1 MLALVVSAAGDE
13 TRAELAY
20 LEELHGQAS
29 EIAKDADALRDV
41 VSRLDSVERV
51 EFETVINTLRADI
64 AEGLAFVE
72 EDPTSATLVSVRSLY
87 RQALRSWDVGVLGFS
102 ASVLLAADEPGSV
115 GVIDNMAK
123 ALAELR
129 TGDAIYVDLVAE
141 LGREETPDPLIPM
154 PVVAV
159 MPGQGRL
166 VTLSVTYID
175 TARASSSALG
185 LRPGLAVSQILAD
198 PDWEVNPSDQAVL
211 PSTETVTFSVVV
223 TNLGNVASEG
233 GSVVVTLSGGAE
245 PIEEAA
251 SFGALDPNQQT
262 TVTFTAMT
270 IAPGGVYQVE
280 AELAD
285 VDAQDSDFT
294 DNRLRVQF
302 TVNE

>member
-13 TRAELAY
+13 TRAEFAY
-20 LEELHGQAS
+20 LERLHGQAS
-29 EIAKDADALRDV
+29 EIAKDGDALRDV
-41 VSRLDSVERV
+41 VFRLDSVERV

-72 EDPTSATLVSVRSLY
+72 EDPASPALVSVRSLY

-102 ASVLLAADEPGSV
+102 ESVLLAADEPSSV

-141 LGREETPDPLIPM
+141 LAREETPDPLKPM
-154 PVVAV
+154 PAVAV

-175 TARASSSALG
+175 TARASGSGLALQ
-185 LRPGLAVSQILAD
+185 PGLAVSQILAD
-198 PDWEVNPSDQAVL
+198 PEWEVNPSDQAVL
-211 PSTETVTFSVVV
+211 PSTETITFSVVV
-223 TNLGNVASEG
+223 TNLGNVASEA

-245 PIEEAA
+245 PLEEEV
-251 SFGALDPNQQT
+251 SFGPLDPNQQT
-262 TVTFTAMT
+262 TVMFTPMT
-270 IAPGGVYQVE
+270 ITPGGVYQVD
-280 AELAD
+280 AELVD
-285 VDAQDSDFT
+285 VEAQDSDFT
-294 DNRLRVQF
+294 DNHLRVQF